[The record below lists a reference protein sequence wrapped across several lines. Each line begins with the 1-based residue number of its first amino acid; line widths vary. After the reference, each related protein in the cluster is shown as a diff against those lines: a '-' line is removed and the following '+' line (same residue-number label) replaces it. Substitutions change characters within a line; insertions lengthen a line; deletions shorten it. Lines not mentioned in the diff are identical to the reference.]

1 MRPVRTLLVI
11 AVAAALALPP
21 AVAGAAPAA
30 DRTPVRGAIAT
41 VRIRMRDNVFRPRSV
56 TIQRGTRVRWVNRG
70 SNPHTTTS
78 DGGLWD
84 SGILESGESFSRRF
98 RRVGTFRY
106 HCEIHVGMTARI
118 VVTA

>member
-1 MRPVRTLLVI
+1 MPPTRRLL
-11 AVAAALALPP
+11 ALAAAALIALPP
-21 AVAGAAPAA
+21 AVAEAAPAP
-30 DRTPVRGAIAT
+30 DRTPIRGAIPT

-78 DGGLWD
+78 DTGLWD
-84 SGILESGESFSRRF
+84 SGILSPGDSFARRF
-98 RRVGTFRY
+98 RRAGTFRY

>member
-1 MRPVRTLLVI
+1 MRPARTPLVL
-11 AVAAALALPP
+11 AVAALLALPP
-21 AVAGAAPAA
+21 AVAGAAPTP
-30 DRTPVRGAIAT
+30 DRAPVRGAIAT

-56 TIQRGTRVRWVNRG
+56 TIQRGTRVRWVSRG

-78 DGGLWD
+78 DTGLWD
-84 SGILESGESFSRRF
+84 SGILSPGDAFSRRF
-98 RRVGTFRY
+98 RRAGTFRY

>member
-1 MRPVRTLLVI
+1 MRPARALLVPAI
-11 AVAAALALPP
+11 AALLVLP
-21 AVAGAAPAA
+21 AGIAQAAPAA
-30 DRTPVRGAIAT
+30 DRTPDRGAIPT
-41 VRIRMRDNVFRPRSV
+41 VRIRMRDNAFRPRSV

-78 DGGLWD
+78 DAGLWD
-84 SGILESGESFSRRF
+84 SGILSPGDSFSRRF